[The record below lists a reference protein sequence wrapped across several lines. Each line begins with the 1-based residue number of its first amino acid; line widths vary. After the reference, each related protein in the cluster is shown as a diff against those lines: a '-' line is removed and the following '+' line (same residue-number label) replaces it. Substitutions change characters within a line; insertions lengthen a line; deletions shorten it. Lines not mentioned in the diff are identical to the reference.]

1 MWVECSDGSS
11 QGSPLAIAWRR
22 VYGCESLEISAVMG
36 PHLYKPPL
44 RNVVPMGSAGQVGS
58 EDGVP
63 AALFTAIAALFTAIA
78 ALSTAIL
85 APYPL
90 SHRTV
95 KESALFQACAGAE
108 S

>member
-1 MWVECSDGSS
+1 
-11 QGSPLAIAWRR
+11 
-22 VYGCESLEISAVMG
+22 MG

-63 AALFTAIAALFTAIA
+63 AALFTAIAAL
-78 ALSTAIL
+78 STAIL

-95 KESALFQACAGAE
+95 KESAQFPAVAGAE
-108 S
+108 SLLGLNLYCPVAP

>member
-1 MWVECSDGSS
+1 
-11 QGSPLAIAWRR
+11 
-22 VYGCESLEISAVMG
+22 
-36 PHLYKPPL
+36 
-44 RNVVPMGSAGQVGS
+44 MGSAGQVGS

-90 SHRTV
+90 SHHTV
-95 KESALFQACAGAE
+95 KEEEDGRSLG
-108 S
+108 